1 MKRIYLLASL
11 CLVAGASFAQK
22 QVVKEAKS
30 AMNSNNYKEA
40 RELIK
45 SAQVNDET
53 KDDPETWKIAGDIE
67 YKVFEVEKDKE
78 MTKEMTGKGP
88 DEVVMYTALY
98 NLYDPYVKADQLGQL
113 PDAKGKVKNKHRKN
127 IAKALKDSHPFYI
140 NGGIYYND
148 KNDYANASKF
158 FERYWDLPTLA
169 LFEGDETP
177 FNTSDTTYQIIKYY
191 AVITALQSKDHD
203 RSIKLLNRIIAE
215 PYINN
220 STYQESDVY
229 ELLANEYQQSGDSVA
244 YINALRAGASKFP
257 SNKYFAPN
265 LINEF
270 IRAGKNQEALDYLD
284 QAIAND
290 PKNACDLKS
299 VKATLYADQ
308 KNYVEAKKIYDE
320 AISIDPDCERS
331 LEGLG
336 ILYVLE
342 AQDSKDRASQVT
354 NRKDQLELDKETAD
368 LYLKSLPYLEKYRDL
383 LKAKGADGTT
393 MKSALQKL
401 QNVYYNLSLLNIDKS
416 DELKA
421 VEKELGLQ

>member
-11 CLVAGASFAQK
+11 CLIAGASFAQK
-22 QVVKEAKS
+22 QTVKEAKS
-30 AMNSNNYKEA
+30 AMNSSNYKEA

-45 SAQVNDET
+45 SAERNEET
-53 KDDPETWKIAGDIE
+53 KNDPETWKLSGDIE
-67 YKVFEVEKDKE
+67 YKVFEAEKDKE

-98 NLYDPYVKADQLGQL
+98 NLYDPYVKADELGQR
-113 PDAKGKVKNKHRKN
+113 PDAKGKIKNKNRKN
-127 IAKALKDSHPFYI
+127 IAKALKDVHPFYI

-148 KNDYANASKF
+148 LNDYTNASKF

-169 LFEGDETP
+169 VFDGDNAP
-177 FNTSDTTYQIIKYY
+177 FNVSDTTYQIIKYY

-229 ELLANEYQQSGDSVA
+229 ELLANEYQQAGDSIA
-244 YINALRAGASKFP
+244 YINALRVGASKFP
-257 SNKYFAPN
+257 SNKYFTPN

-270 IRAGKNQEALDYLD
+270 IRGGKNQEALDYLD

-320 AISIDPDCERS
+320 TITADPNCERS

-342 AQDSKDRASQVT
+342 AQDVKDKASQAT
-354 NRKDQLELDKETAD
+354 NRKDQLVLDKETAD

-383 LKAKGADGTT
+383 LKAKGADGST

-416 DELKA
+416 EELKA
-421 VEKELGLQ
+421 VEKELGL